1 MIKIY
6 IYSILAILY
15 FSGLSYGQEQ
25 VYSHQ
30 NKIPGSLNPSFYGF
44 DKTPLVG
51 VVYGTQKIQ
60 NNDSN
65 IASSFAFATVP
76 FEDYNFSLA
85 LDLNLFKIESLGYSA
100 SQVNLHYI
108 YKTNLTSDWKLNTSF
123 SAGYGNNKLDFNTL
137 LFGDQIDV
145 LTGDISAFS
154 IDPVNAND
162 KVSYFDFGVGAHAH
176 NGENMYFGFNLKHLN
191 QPDISFNSENNDQ
204 KELFLSVQGAYE
216 LDINRYHQLGFLPDN
231 SFLLFHNS
239 FSKQAKKSRADF
251 YQEAILDNF
260 SIGFNQHINNYDG
273 VSLTTF
279 GLAASIFIEQ
289 MEIGANYSFEMSSKQ
304 LTGVAYNYF
313 ELFIVFD
320 FYRSGQDRRGNN
332 SRFFN
337 FY

>member
-1 MIKIY
+1 MIKKI
-6 IYSILAILY
+6 IYSILLISCFNSIG
-15 FSGLSYGQEQ
+15 FSQEQ

-30 NKIPGSLNPSFYGF
+30 NKILGSLNPSFYAF
-44 DKTPLVG
+44 NETPLVG
-51 VVYGTQKIQ
+51 VIYGSQKIQ
-60 NNDSN
+60 SNDSR
-65 IASSFAFATVP
+65 IVTTSAFATVP

-85 LDLNLFKIESLGYSA
+85 LDLNLFNIESLGYSSTQA
-100 SQVNLHYI
+100 NLHYI
-108 YKTNLTSDWKLNTSF
+108 YNTNLTQYWKLNTSF
-123 SAGYGNNKLDFNTL
+123 TAGYGNNKLDFNSL

-162 KVSYFDFGVGAHAH
+162 KISYFDFGVGAHVH

-191 QPDISFNSENNDQ
+191 QPDISFNSENNNQ
-204 KELFLSVQGAYE
+204 KELFMSVQAAYE
-216 LDINRYHQLGFLPDN
+216 FDINPLQRGFLPDN
-231 SFLLFHNS
+231 SFLLLHNA
-239 FSKQAKKSRADF
+239 FSKQGNKFRADF

-260 SIGFNQHINNYDG
+260 SIGINQHINNYEDI
-273 VSLTTF
+273 SLTTF
-279 GLAASIFIEQ
+279 GAAASIYIEQ
-289 MEIGANYSFEMSSKQ
+289 MEIGANYSFELSSKQ
-304 LTGVAYNYF
+304 LTGLSYNYF

>member
-1 MIKIY
+1 MTKKI
-6 IYSILAILY
+6 IYSILIILC
-15 FSGLSYGQEQ
+15 FSGLSFGQERI
-25 VYSHQ
+25 YSHQ
-30 NKIPGSLNPSFYGF
+30 NKILGSLNPSFYGF
-44 DKTPLVG
+44 NQTPLAG
-51 VVYGTQKIQ
+51 AIYGSQKIQ

-76 FEDYNFSLA
+76 FEEYNFSLA

-100 SQVNLHYI
+100 SQINLHYI
-108 YKTNLTSDWKLNTSF
+108 YNTNLTRNWKLNTSF
-123 SAGYGNNKLDFNTL
+123 SAGYGNNKLDFNSL

-162 KVSYFDFGVGAHAH
+162 NVSYFDFGVGAHAH
-176 NGENMYFGFNLKHLN
+176 NSENMYFGFNLKHLN

-204 KELFLSVQGAYE
+204 KELFLSLQGAYE
-216 LDINRYHQLGFLPDN
+216 MDINRYQQGFLPEN

-239 FSKQAKKSRADF
+239 ISKQAKKFRADF

-260 SIGFNQHINNYDG
+260 SIGINQHINNYED

-279 GLAASIFIEQ
+279 GVAASIFIEQ
-289 MEIGANYSFEMSSKQ
+289 MEIGANYTFEMSSKQ

-320 FYRSGQDRRGNN
+320 FYRSSQDRRGNN